1 MRLGLSVPKILK
13 ETFAELR
20 KAVKWAR
27 SCRSLR
33 RVLRSA
39 KRDVAAAGS
48 FPMPAFPSASSQT
61 AAGESGS
68 LRRGS
73 KPATSHY
80 RMNP

>member
-39 KRDVAAAGS
+39 KWDEA
-48 FPMPAFPSASSQT
+48 
-61 AAGESGS
+61 
-68 LRRGS
+68 
-73 KPATSHY
+73 HY
-80 RMNP
+80 RLAATRLQKNHFWVRLLTYFKNDLIMHNST